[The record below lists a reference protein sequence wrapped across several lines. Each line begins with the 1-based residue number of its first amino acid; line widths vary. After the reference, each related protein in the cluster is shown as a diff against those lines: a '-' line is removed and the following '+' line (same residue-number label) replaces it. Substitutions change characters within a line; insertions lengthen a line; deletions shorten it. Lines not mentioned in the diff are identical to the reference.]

1 MFYLIF
7 CILVIIINIS
17 ISNKDNNPYFY
28 CDYVFKN
35 EDFYYGTYRI
45 RKPGKYCLGENII
58 LNPRPGSIEYPN
70 KYGSWFPI
78 NEKYYPGSISHDNGG
93 FALGFWAA
101 ITIETSNVEL
111 DLMGFEMIQSREF
124 YLQQRFY
131 NHIEIQNAPFNFGQG
146 PANFGQTIEKIRNIH
161 IKNGIHIFIYIY
173 LCIC

>member
-161 IKNGIHIFIYIY
+161 IKNGIH